1 MEKQKWILNGEEIE
15 VPVYN
20 DEELDGDTPDELDNT
35 REINVENT
43 DE

>member
-15 VPVYN
+15 VPVYTL
-20 DEELDGDTPDELDNT
+20 EELEHKATDELDNT
-35 REINVENT
+35 REIDLENT

>member
-1 MEKQKWILNGEEIE
+1 MEKQKWILNGEEVE

-20 DEELDGDTPDELDNT
+20 DEELEGEIPDELENT
-35 REINVENT
+35 IEINMENT